1 MEVTREQLHEKLD
14 GLENKLS
21 INIDTIRNNL
31 QEFRADIDTHFV
43 DWLSTIRTDIE
54 NSRIV
59 AIEEF
64 KKESQLQR
72 YYFRQDMEIM
82 MKKQREE
89 FNADITRHM
98 SVLAGEYQ
106 WRLATVGEKVD
117 MTWEKCEREH
127 GVFEQKDMTLADKV
141 ALLEEYLPTY
151 PRNHKGI
158 GQAGRK
164 SEKKR
169 VKKKGKKD

>member
-1 MEVTREQLHEKLD
+1 MCVTQEQLHKEFENFTIVIIQELRKE
-14 GLENKLS
+14 LE
-21 INIDTIRNNL
+21 
-31 QEFRADIDTHFV
+31 
-43 DWLSTIRTDIE
+43 
-54 NSRIV
+54 
-59 AIEEF
+59 
-64 KKESQLQR
+64 LQR
-72 YYFRQDMEIM
+72 SYFRQDMEIM

-89 FNADITRHM
+89 FNADVVRHM

-106 WRLATVGEKVD
+106 WRLATVGEKLD

-127 GVFEQKDMTLADKV
+127 DAFEQKDMTLADKV

-169 VKKKGKKD
+169 AKKKNKKD